1 MANHLSEFV
10 SNYQEEIMKTLVI
23 YFSRTGENYVNGNTV
38 FIEKGNTQLV
48 AEFIGEAAGADLFQ
62 IERVPDYPEDY
73 MECTKVAREEMKT
86 NARPELREYLKDVS
100 EYENIVAAFPCWWG
114 NCPNVML
121 SQLEKLDLRGKKIFP
136 VITHEG
142 SGAGKSEKTLKKACK
157 GAKVM
162 KALAI
167 HGGEAVDSEE
177 MIKAWARANL
187 K

>member
-1 MANHLSEFV
+1 M
-10 SNYQEEIMKTLVI
+10 
-23 YFSRTGENYVNGNTV
+23 
-38 FIEKGNTQLV
+38 
-48 AEFIGEAAGADLFQ
+48 
-62 IERVPDYPEDY
+62 
-73 MECTKVAREEMKT
+73 
-86 NARPELREYLKDVS
+86 
-100 EYENIVAAFPCWWG
+100 
-114 NCPNVML
+114 
-121 SQLEKLDLRGKKIFP
+121 
-136 VITHEG
+136 ITHEG